1 MFEADDNEDAQL
13 KESLERFRQRR
24 KKILKGEALPTVMEL
39 LRGAPF
45 FRDDWRADMA
55 HWSSV
60 TVLGMRDGESGDLV
74 LQLSKM
80 PSDEELVQAH
90 RAFQELA
97 KDAKPESEVAK
108 HAVRVSYYAAV
119 SGYLPAIQL
128 VAAETNRRAH
138 EAHTTPHQGYDLLK
152 ASLGWL
158 AVSSLAALAND
169 PEFFLDPPDT
179 MARDMAVASMDRLR
193 TMETAINRVA
203 AAKSGLFGEIEHVIQ
218 NGVVVIKA
226 IGSHDSTEGRRI
238 VTAYKEIIGQPLPL
252 VKPSHSMLVR
262 ETLLHEF
269 PHATNVIDTMLGDM
283 VGRDHARLR
292 PTILVGSP
300 GCGKTTLAVRLLETL
315 SVPHTIFPCGGAAD
329 SSVTGC
335 SRKWATGTPS
345 LPFALMHSHR
355 TASPGIVLDELEK
368 VGTGHHNG
376 NLLDALLSMLEPRS
390 ASRWLDQYLDAEID
404 LSHVLWLGTAN
415 SLEGVPSP
423 FRDRCRV
430 LRFPDPRPEH
440 MPSLANALLENLL
453 LERGFDSR
461 WVVPLDGLEL
471 EALAQHWR
479 GGSIRKLN
487 RLVEGVLATRDR
499 WQGFQ

>member
-1 MFEADDNEDAQL
+1 MFEADDNEDARL
-13 KESLERFRQRR
+13 KESLERFRQLR

-60 TVLGMRDGESGDLV
+60 TVLGMRDGESRDLV

-80 PSDEELVQAH
+80 PNDEELVQVH

-97 KDAKPESEVAK
+97 KDAKPESELAN
-108 HAVRVSYYAAV
+108 HTVRVSFYAAV
-119 SGYLPAIQL
+119 SGHLPAMQL
-128 VAAETNRRAH
+128 VAAEANRRAQQ
-138 EAHTTPHQGYDLLK
+138 ANTTPHQGYDLLK
-152 ASLGWL
+152 SSLGWL

-169 PEFFLDPPDT
+169 PEFFLDPPDS

-203 AAKSGLFGEIEHVIQ
+203 AEKGGPFGEIGPAIQ
-218 NGVVVIKA
+218 GVVVVKA
-226 IGSHDSTEGRRI
+226 IGSPDTTEGRRI
-238 VTAYKEIIGQPLPL
+238 VTAYKEVIGKPLPL
-252 VKPSHSMLVR
+252 ITPPHPMLVR
-262 ETLLHEF
+262 ETLVHEF
-269 PHATNVIDTMLGDM
+269 PHAVGVIDTVLTDM
-283 VGRDHARLR
+283 VGREHARLR
-292 PTILVGSP
+292 PTIFVGSP

-335 SRKWATGTPS
+335 SRKWSTGMPS
-345 LPFALMHSHR
+345 LPFSLMHRHR
-355 TASPGIVLDELEK
+355 TASPGIVLDEVEK
-368 VGTGHHNG
+368 VATSHHNG

-423 FRDRCRV
+423 LRDRCRV
-430 LRFPDPRPEH
+430 IRFPDPKAEH
-440 MPSLANALLENLL
+440 MAALANALLENLM

-471 EALAQHWR
+471 EALVQHWQ
-479 GGSIRKLN
+479 GGSLRKLG
-487 RLVEGVLATRDR
+487 RLVEGILATRDR
-499 WQGFQ
+499 CQGFQ